1 MSLLS
6 ASDDVS
12 LGARIQLMAQAFQGS
27 NAKLTV
33 KTCVFYLKDFLR
45 RKPRVLGLDRRI
57 RPWRAVESLTTYK
70 LSSTFVTANCA
81 TERPCSHIF
90 ATHARMSVGPF
101 PRVGIPGS
109 VR

>member
-33 KTCVFYLKDFLR
+33 KTCVFLSKGLFGKKTKSFRVRQKNKPVEGCGISDNIQALVNIQHTSFLSVEV
-45 RKPRVLGLDRRI
+45 RKNNSAGFI
-57 RPWRAVESLTTYK
+57 
-70 LSSTFVTANCA
+70 N
-81 TERPCSHIF
+81 
-90 ATHARMSVGPF
+90 
-101 PRVGIPGS
+101 GS
-109 VR
+109 NLP